1 MSEATKQQVGS
12 GLSRIAA
19 ESAVCGLGMN
29 LYMTAELWLENSAD
43 TTYVY
48 SVYLSKKYCASRAH
62 SAAAFVSGVK
72 WAIDRR

>member
-1 MSEATKQQVGS
+1 
-12 GLSRIAA
+12 
-19 ESAVCGLGMN
+19 MN